1 MQPFKKAK
9 ICEEIKSKR
18 MKRCILDKALA
29 KT

>member
-9 ICEEIKSKR
+9 ICEEIKIKR
-18 MKRCILDKALA
+18 MKGCISDKALA